1 MKAAICLVL
10 LAALMAAA
18 GCSQRHTSD
27 PTVQAIPVMAY
38 DAHTPIEP
46 TELAV
51 LWTSGDP
58 EVAHRVALM
67 YTHASKTAGWYE
79 DVRLIVWGPSS
90 RLLAADKD
98 LQAKVKAMMKDGIVV
113 QACIVCAESYGVVEQ
128 LRSLGIE
135 VLAYGKPLTKLSKDP
150 AVKLMTF

>member
-1 MKAAICLVL
+1 MKITINLVF
-10 LAALMAAA
+10 LATLMIAV
-18 GCSQRHTSD
+18 GCSRPHTTD
-27 PTVQAIPVMAY
+27 PTIQTIPVMAY
-38 DAHTPIEP
+38 DAHPPTEP

-67 YTHASKTAGWYE
+67 YTHAAKTAGWYK

-98 LQAKVKAMMKDGIVV
+98 LQAKVKEMMKDGIVV

-128 LRSLGIE
+128 LRGLGIE

-150 AVKLMTF
+150 MVTLMTF